1 MGNASG
7 QARQDLPRRAGV
19 LTLEREAHGLA
30 DRLPDILI
38 DAKRIAQTVAHGIHG
53 RRRAGPGE
61 TFWQFRQFQSSDTAQ
76 LIDWRRS
83 ASSDHLYVRER
94 EWEAAHTVWL
104 WPNLSPSMDFQ
115 SHLADATKRDR
126 AVVLTFAAAELLVR
140 GGERVAFLGLTQ
152 PTASRR
158 ATTRI
163 AEAIATQAATPAL
176 TFSQPPKARLTR
188 FSGTILFSDFLDPI
202 AKTRAHV
209 EALAAEGTAG
219 HLVQILDPAEESL
232 PYEGRTE
239 FLSPSG
245 GERWVADRVQS
256 LRGQYKERF
265 EAHRAELEE
274 LAKRLSWS
282 FLVHHTDRP
291 ASEPLLTLIMRLE
304 GGHGHYRWQDQPS
317 ILTPESEARP

>member
-104 WPNLSPSMDFQ
+104 WPNLSPSMEFQ
-115 SHLADATKRDR
+115 SHLADVTKRDR
-126 AVVLTFAAAELLVR
+126 AIVLTFAAAELLVR

-158 ATTRI
+158 ASTRI
-163 AEAIATQAATPAL
+163 AEAIATQAATPVL
-176 TFSQPPKARLTR
+176 TSSQPPKARLTR

-202 AKTRAHV
+202 EKTRAHV

-219 HLVQILDPAEESL
+219 HLVQVLDPAEETL

-274 LAKRLSWS
+274 LAKRLGWS
-282 FLVHHTDRP
+282 FLLHHTDRP

-317 ILTPESEARP
+317 VLTPASEASP